1 MKRYFNFFFIILFI
15 CFLIFPILIIYRI
28 DPTLETAAPYIVP
41 EIVENFWLINTK
53 ANIGFKIC
61 SALVFALLLVEI
73 IISSFLV
80 LSKSKITS
88 ISKLIW
94 FVLNIVTSFFILILI
109 IDNTIAMN
117 KLWINLLLV
126 INIFWFWFNL
136 PNLKIKSKYIK
147 LIALMTLILIFVISL
162 LPSIVEITKWNS
174 QTQRLDFLYYS
185 IYSSKNFILIPN
197 LILIFLFAT
206 SIVLVSLNL
215 KFKIKTLNIFI
226 FILNIF
232 TFIFALW
239 ATIWVNSYLVYSNN
253 IFLNIIN
260 NFALIISVAY
270 LSNQLVNKFKY

>member
-1 MKRYFNFFFIILFI
+1 MKKYLNFAFISILI
-15 CFLIFPILIIYRI
+15 VLLISPILITFTI
-28 DPTLETAAPYIVP
+28 DPTLETPVSYIVP
-41 EIVENFWLINTK
+41 EIVENFWLINVK

-61 SALVFALLLVEI
+61 STLVFTLILIKI

-80 LSKSKITS
+80 LPKNRITN

-94 FVLNIVTSFFILILI
+94 FVLNIIISFFILILI

-126 INIFWFWFNL
+126 INILWFLFNL
-136 PNLKIKSKYIK
+136 SDLKIKSKYIK
-147 LIALMTLILIFVISL
+147 LISLMTLMLIFVISL
-162 LPSIVEITKWNS
+162 LPSIVEITKWNA

-206 SIVLVSLNL
+206 SILLVSLNL
-215 KFKIKTLNIFI
+215 KFKKKTLTIFI

-232 TFIFALW
+232 TFILALW
-239 ATIWVNSYLVYSNN
+239 ANIWVNSYLVYSNN

-260 NFALIISVAY
+260 NFALIISITY
-270 LSNQLVNKFKY
+270 LYNQIVNKFKY

>member
-41 EIVENFWLINTK
+41 EIVENFWLINVKT
-53 ANIGFKIC
+53 NINFKII
-61 SALVFALLLVEI
+61 SSLVFTLILVKI

-80 LSKSKITS
+80 LPKNRITN

-94 FVLNIVTSFFILILI
+94 FFVNIITCFFILILI

-126 INIFWFWFNL
+126 INILWFLFNL
-136 PNLKIKSKYIK
+136 SDLKIKSKYIK
-147 LIALMTLILIFVISL
+147 LIALMTLMLIFVISL
-162 LPSIVEITKWNS
+162 LPSIVEITKWNA
-174 QTQRLDFLYYS
+174 QTQNFDFLYYS

-206 SIVLVSLNL
+206 SILLVSLNL
-215 KFKIKTLNIFI
+215 KFKIKVLNIFV

-239 ATIWVNSYLVYSNN
+239 AAIWVNSYLVYSNN

-260 NFALIISVAY
+260 NFALMISITY
-270 LSNQLVNKFKY
+270 LSNQIVNKFKY